1 MTACS
6 QSFYTRLERRNKG
19 GDVTQ
24 RKLAVVPDGA
34 KSKRAPRKPA
44 TLKAA
49 TARSERVLLEAMRS
63 RLAAEIDGGVPAHA
77 LAPLM
82 RQLRE
87 LDKEIRHMAAKSE
100 GDEVGRAADTDDSG
114 WRAEAL

>member
-1 MTACS
+1 
-6 QSFYTRLERRNKG
+6 
-19 GDVTQ
+19 VTQ
-24 RKLAVVPDGA
+24 RNLSVVPAGA
-34 KSKRAPRKPA
+34 KPKRPQRKPA

-63 RLAAEIDGGVPAHA
+63 RLAAEIDGGVPTHA

-100 GDEVGRAADTDDSG
+100 GDGVGQAADTDDDG

>member
-1 MTACS
+1 
-6 QSFYTRLERRNKG
+6 
-19 GDVTQ
+19 VTQ
-24 RKLAVVPDGA
+24 RLAVVPDGA
-34 KSKRAPRKPA
+34 KPKRPARKPA

-49 TARSERVLLEAMRS
+49 TSRSERVLLETMRS
-63 RLAAEIDGGVPAHA
+63 KLAAEIDGGVPAHA

-100 GDEVGRAADTDDSG
+100 GDEVGQAADTADAG
-114 WRAEAL
+114 WRSEAL